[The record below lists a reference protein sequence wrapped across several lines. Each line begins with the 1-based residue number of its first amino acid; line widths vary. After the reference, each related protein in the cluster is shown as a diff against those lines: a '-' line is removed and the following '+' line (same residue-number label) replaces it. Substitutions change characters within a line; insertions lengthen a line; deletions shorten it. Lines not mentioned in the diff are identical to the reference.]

1 VADGRARAGAPAGW
15 RRPLAVAG
23 FLALLA
29 SCGDAPATT
38 TPPAPATTAPPATT
52 TPPAPATTSATTP
65 ATVTGAVI
73 AVDGDLA
80 AVSSFTVLA
89 ETGDELT
96 FSPSPDG
103 DYAFPLPHLRD
114 HLRSGE
120 PVRVSYVDGGGTLI
134 AVAVTDG

>member
-1 VADGRARAGAPAGW
+1 VADGRGRAGTRCFVGG
-15 RRPLAVAG
+15 LLV
-23 FLALLA
+23 LLA
-29 SCGDAPATT
+29 ACGD
-38 TPPAPATTAPPATT
+38 APATTAPPASTA
-52 TPPAPATTSATTP
+52 PPVSETTSVAAAP

-73 AVDGDLA
+73 AVDGDLS

-89 ETGDELT
+89 ETGAELT

-120 PVRVSYVDGGGTLI
+120 PVRVSYVDAGGTLL